1 MSVLQK
7 RGLTTVGKGV
17 RQGKNYFV
25 LLEVMQR
32 RHVAH
37 VLSVTDVVL
46 FVNALTVG
54 IDHLETTILTTQSSC
69 RCGANNKNGGEEV
82 KSFSDTIGKRRTK
95 CKCYKEIRPWTNKCG
110 CYGCSN
116 DYGRREASNVSSP
129 QKSWNIKCTSSPSS
143 LKRKWTDKFL
153 SDNDFEIKQGS
164 WTTEEMCLLEAVI
177 LRSYPSSFVRP
188 KTCRLLLK
196 RRRNDWVTWPFIAF
210 FLGEKRYL

>member
-46 FVNALTVG
+46 FVNASTVG
-54 IDHLETTILTTQSSC
+54 IDHLETTILATQSSC

-82 KSFSDTIGKRRTK
+82 KSFSDTINKRRTK
-95 CKCYKEIRPWTNKCG
+95 CKCYKEMRPWTNKCG

-116 DYGRREASNVSSP
+116 DYGRREARNVSSP

-143 LKRKWTDKFL
+143 LKRK
-153 SDNDFEIKQGS
+153 
-164 WTTEEMCLLEAVI
+164 
-177 LRSYPSSFVRP
+177 
-188 KTCRLLLK
+188 
-196 RRRNDWVTWPFIAF
+196 
-210 FLGEKRYL
+210 

>member
-54 IDHLETTILTTQSSC
+54 IDH
-69 RCGANNKNGGEEV
+69 
-82 KSFSDTIGKRRTK
+82 
-95 CKCYKEIRPWTNKCG
+95 
-110 CYGCSN
+110 
-116 DYGRREASNVSSP
+116 
-129 QKSWNIKCTSSPSS
+129 
-143 LKRKWTDKFL
+143 
-153 SDNDFEIKQGS
+153 
-164 WTTEEMCLLEAVI
+164 
-177 LRSYPSSFVRP
+177 
-188 KTCRLLLK
+188 
-196 RRRNDWVTWPFIAF
+196 
-210 FLGEKRYL
+210 

>member
-82 KSFSDTIGKRRTK
+82 KSFSDTIGKK
-95 CKCYKEIRPWTNKCG
+95 DEQSANVIKKCG
-110 CYGCSN
+110 HEPTNAVVMGAAMIMEEGKPAMFRHRKKAETLN
-116 DYGRREASNVSSP
+116 AP
-129 QKSWNIKCTSSPSS
+129 QAH
-143 LKRKWTDKFL
+143 R
-153 SDNDFEIKQGS
+153 
-164 WTTEEMCLLEAVI
+164 V
-177 LRSYPSSFVRP
+177 
-188 KTCRLLLK
+188 
-196 RRRNDWVTWPFIAF
+196 
-210 FLGEKRYL
+210 

>member
-82 KSFSDTIGKRRTK
+82 KSFSDTIGKQSANVIK
-95 CKCYKEIRPWTNKCG
+95 KCG
-110 CYGCSN
+110 HEPTNAVVMGAAMIMEEGKPAMFRHRKKAETLN
-116 DYGRREASNVSSP
+116 AP
-129 QKSWNIKCTSSPSS
+129 QAH
-143 LKRKWTDKFL
+143 R
-153 SDNDFEIKQGS
+153 
-164 WTTEEMCLLEAVI
+164 V
-177 LRSYPSSFVRP
+177 
-188 KTCRLLLK
+188 
-196 RRRNDWVTWPFIAF
+196 
-210 FLGEKRYL
+210 